1 MEPVDLASI
10 TAELIRRFGA
20 RIEAAYVPG
29 KTMFRDVVCE
39 TEKVSQLDAEEICD
53 SMERRGLLKFRHTAE
68 AGSVWI
74 IEASKEP

>member
-1 MEPVDLASI
+1 MESIDLASVA
-10 TAELIRRFGA
+10 AELIRRFGA

-39 TEKVSQLDAEEICD
+39 TQDVSQLDGEEICD
-53 SMERRGLLKFRHTAE
+53 SMERRGLLKFSHSAE

-74 IEASKEP
+74 VVAPKET